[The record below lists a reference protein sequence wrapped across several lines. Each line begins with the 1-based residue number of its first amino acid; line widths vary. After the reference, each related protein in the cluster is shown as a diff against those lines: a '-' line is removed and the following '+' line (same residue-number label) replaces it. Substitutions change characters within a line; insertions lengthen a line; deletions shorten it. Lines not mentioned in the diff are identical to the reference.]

1 MRFFFLLFMLALPC
15 SASVTI
21 YNGTTNSVQ
30 VDFPAGAVLLVPANN
45 SLTFEP
51 TDREL
56 QDRTVT
62 VREEDAFGD
71 VIDDE
76 PDAQFSDGSSLG
88 YNGQGVFLDTP
99 GAEKSATES
108 DSDLAG
114 YFMNGLETGSA
125 LAATLLGFI
134 AVRRALSLG
143 DNWND

>member
-1 MRFFFLLFMLALPC
+1 MKLSLFLCLLAMPC

-30 VDFPAGAVLLVPANN
+30 VNFPVGAVLLVPANN

-51 TDREL
+51 TDEES
-56 QDRTVT
+56 QGATVT
-62 VREEDAFGD
+62 VREEDTFGD
-71 VIDDE
+71 IIDDE
-76 PDAQFSDGSSLG
+76 PAVAFSDGMALG
-88 YNGQGVFLDTP
+88 YNGQGIFMDTP
-99 GAEKSATES
+99 GAEKSVAET

-114 YFMNGLETGSA
+114 YFMNGLEAGSA